1 MILEDVVYPIF
12 YLLSLFAH
20 FFQKS
25 RNWLLRRIFLW

>member
-12 YLLSLFAH
+12 YLLSLMAH

-25 RNWLLRRIFLW
+25 RDWLLCQILL